1 MERNQSLNLSF
12 KQSSTTFNQS
22 TLSFIHPSNPLKPTM
37 GFDEKPNNNSEA
49 TSSSHILNLPRE
61 TTPLI
66 NSKTQHQSS
75 QFKTFANVFIAI
87 VGAGV
92 LGLPYT
98 FKRTGYITGTL
109 TVFAVAYFTYHCM
122 MLLVYTRRKLESING
137 FSKINSFGDLGFV
150 VAGPVGRSSVDIM
163 IVLSQAGFCVSYL
176 IFVSN
181 TLVNIFNLTPTNPN
195 PSSSSTILG
204 LSAKT
209 FYIWACFP
217 FQLGLNSIPTLTHL
231 APLSIFADIVDIG
244 AMGVVMVEEVMIYLN
259 SKPVLQAFG
268 GFSVFFYGIG
278 VAVYAFEGIGMV
290 LPLES
295 ETEDKNKFGK
305 VLGITI
311 GFIALMFACFGV
323 FGYFAFGDET
333 KDIITTNLGQG
344 WLSSVVQLGLCLNL
358 FFTFP
363 LMMNPVFEVFE
374 RMFCEGMYSLL
385 VRWGL
390 VLVVSLVALLV
401 PNFADFLSLVGSSVC
416 IVLGFVLPA
425 LFHLMVHKDEVGVL
439 GWVKDGAFVVFGL
452 LMAITGTWTS
462 LQEILAPKA

>member
-1 MERNQSLNLSF
+1 
-12 KQSSTTFNQS
+12 
-22 TLSFIHPSNPLKPTM
+22 M
-37 GFDEKPNNNSEA
+37 GFDKKNNNSEA
-49 TSSSHILNLPRE
+49 TSSSHVLNLPRE
-61 TTPLI
+61 TTPLLDS
-66 NSKTQHQSS
+66 NSSHRSS

-98 FKRTGYITGTL
+98 FKRTGYVTGAL
-109 TVFAVAYFTYHCM
+109 TVFAVGYCTYHCM
-122 MLLVYTRRKLESING
+122 MLLVNTRRKLESING
-137 FSKINSFGDLGFV
+137 FSKINSFGDLGFA
-150 VAGPVGRSSVDIM
+150 VAGPVGRSSVDVM

-181 TLVNIFNLTPTNPN
+181 TLVNIFNLKSTPIPTNP
-195 PSSSSTILG
+195 SILG
-204 LSAKT
+204 FSAKT

-259 SKPVLQAFG
+259 SRPVLQAFG

-295 ETEDKNKFGK
+295 ETENKDKFGK
-305 VLGITI
+305 VLGTTL
-311 GFIALMFACFGV
+311 GFIALMFASFGV
-323 FGYFAFGDET
+323 IGYFAFGDGT

-363 LMMNPVFEVFE
+363 LMMNPVYEVFE
-374 RMFCEGMYSLL
+374 RMFCEGRYSLW

-390 VLVVSLVALLV
+390 VLVVSLAALFV

-425 LFHLMVHKDEVGVL
+425 LFHLMVHKDEVGLL
-439 GWVKDGAFVVFGL
+439 GWFKDGAFIVFGVIL
-452 LMAITGTWTS
+452 AVTGTWTS
-462 LQEILAPKA
+462 LQEILAPTA